1 MSSNNT
7 YIITE
12 QQRLNFKPT
21 YLYIKQHK
29 ITGLKYFGKTTQK
42 NPYKYNGSGTHW
54 IKHIKKHGKEIETLW
69 IHFFNDIDELVYTAL
84 TLSELFDIVESASWA
99 NMKPEDGLSG
109 GDTSKSENYKVG
121 MKKYHSMNDKSKY
134 ATYGML
140 GKTQSKKFLNSIKR
154 ANCCPVMCNGIEF
167 SSVGDAQKN
176 FPGISIRKRLDSSKY
191 PNFFRLRDKTKRK

>member
-21 YLYIKQHK
+21 YLCIKQHK
-29 ITGLKYFGKTTQK
+29 ITGLKYFGKTIK
-42 NPYKYNGSGTHW
+42 DPLIYNGSGKYW
-54 IKHIKKHGKEIETLW
+54 KKHIKKYGKEIKTIW
-69 IHFFNDIDELVYTAL
+69 THFFNDVDELVHTAL
-84 TLSELFDIVESASWA
+84 TLSELFDIVESTSWA

-121 MKKYHSMNDKSKY
+121 MKNYHSTNDKSKY

-140 GKTQSKKFLNSIKR
+140 GKPQSKKFLNSIKQ

-167 SSVGDAQKN
+167 PSVGDAQKY
-176 FPGISIRKRLDSSKY
+176 FPGINIRKRLDSSKY